1 MSKIEKDYNSEA
13 SINIFNKEKDINL
26 KIISSKFQDNNN
38 KKCNVKSIRI
48 KNNITI
54 AYLKI
59 IISNKEN
66 VSSEKIHLFFF
77 INDENISKEEK
88 NIINSIKVIN
98 INEEFF
104 IKNKSNIEECN
115 DLDNINYLKLRLNIN
130 YYPNLFYIITNNKNI
145 QYFEISNQTVCIIL
159 DFYQQNIDKII
170 LNLESNC
177 SLFLLKNIISNK
189 LKENFNISQIK
200 LFCIDV
206 TEIDEEKNET
216 IKIKNNDNNFPDWKN
231 MNDIIDYFY
240 HCETTDIKKFKYN
253 IHFLLTIINEYKMS
267 EQIGLNFKFNYLK
280 EINKISFNE
289 NAPNY
294 CECSDGINLFYFC
307 INKDCNIF
315 NKYFVVNIGYGN
327 FNILKQINYVKCPKC
342 NNSNYIELKNIGI
355 INSKY
360 YYQGILKTK
369 NNKNSIIQG
378 DNITLDEKLYI
389 FKEAK
394 INSFLSELYIEAKP
408 HFITPEKNT
417 LLVSNYSREKE
428 KEDIELDDIYL
439 NDGVENNKK
448 IKMDENIFK
457 DSQDLN
463 NIKIYDNESDLFDKN
478 DIKIERIN
486 SGAIDK
492 INCKNA
498 YLFYPGCFF
507 NENLEISKID
517 KKYNEKLSVCYIF

>member
-1 MSKIEKDYNSEA
+1 MSKVENDYNSEA
-13 SINIFNKEKDINL
+13 SINIYNKEKEIIL
-26 KIISSKFQDNNN
+26 KILSRKFHDNN
-38 KKCNVKSIRI
+38 KKKYNVKSIRI
-48 KNNITI
+48 KNIITI
-54 AYLKI
+54 ASLKI
-59 IISNKEN
+59 IISHKEN

-77 INDENISKEEK
+77 AKNDENSFKEEK
-88 NIINSIKVIN
+88 NETSNSITLIN

-104 IKNKSNIEECN
+104 IKNKPNLEECN
-115 DLDNINYLKLRLNIN
+115 DLDDINYLKLRLNTN
-130 YYPNLFYIITNNKNI
+130 NYPNLFYIITNYKNI
-145 QYFEISNQTVCIIL
+145 QNFEIYNKTICIII
-159 DFYQQNIDKII
+159 DFYQQNIDKIL
-170 LNLESNC
+170 LNLEANC
-177 SLFLLKNIISNK
+177 SIFLLKNIIGNK
-189 LKENFNISQIK
+189 LKESINFPQIK

-206 TEIDEEKNET
+206 TEIDEEKNIT
-216 IKIKNNDNNFPDWKN
+216 TNVKNSDNNFPDWKN
-231 MNDIIDYFY
+231 MNDIIDCFY
-240 HCETTDIKKFKYN
+240 HYEINDRKRFKYN
-253 IHFLLTIINEYKMS
+253 IHFLLTIVNEYKMS
-267 EQIGLNFKFNYLK
+267 EHIGLNFRFNYLK

-307 INKDCNIF
+307 FNKDCIIF
-315 NKYFVVNIGYGN
+315 NKYFVVNIGYGI

-342 NNSNYIELKNIGI
+342 NNNQDHIELKNIGI

-369 NNKNSIIQG
+369 DNKNSIIEG

-408 HFITPEKNT
+408 HFITLEKI
-417 LLVSNYSREKE
+417 NYSRA

-439 NDGVENNKK
+439 SVNTKNNKK
-448 IKMDENIFK
+448 IKLDENIYYK
-457 DSQDLN
+457 TLKGNQDLN
-463 NIKIYDNESDLFDKN
+463 NIKIYDNESDLFVKN

-486 SGAIDK
+486 SGAIDEM
-492 INCKNA
+492 NCKNN

-507 NENLEISKID
+507 NENLELSKMD